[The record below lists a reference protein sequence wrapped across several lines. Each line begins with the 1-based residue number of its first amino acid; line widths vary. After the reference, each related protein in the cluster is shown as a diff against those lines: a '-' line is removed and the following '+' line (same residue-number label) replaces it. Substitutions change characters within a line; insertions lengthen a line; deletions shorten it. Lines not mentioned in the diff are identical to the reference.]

1 MGGTLLPCVRGTVAE
16 LRPWVFCG
24 RMFPMVSLFATE
36 LVGVVRIMVG
46 LDGTEIA
53 EGKVLIGAATHTGEA
68 SDSDIAD

>member
-1 MGGTLLPCVRGTVAE
+1 VAE

-46 LDGTEIA
+46 LDGTGNILFEF
-53 EGKVLIGAATHTGEA
+53 ELRSLH
-68 SDSDIAD
+68 

>member
-1 MGGTLLPCVRGTVAE
+1 VVPFSRACVVRWLNFGHGF
-16 LRPWVFCG
+16 FCG

-36 LVGVVRIMVG
+36 LV
-46 LDGTEIA
+46 EIA